1 MNEIKPIQFEWDDA
15 NLEHTAKHGVTRS
28 EIEFVLNNN
37 PMIRPDP
44 YPPEIEQRW
53 RGIGPDAAG
62 DMLFIV
68 FMVKAEAD
76 RLTLRPI
83 SARRMHEREVK
94 KYDRQREK

>member
-1 MNEIKPIQFEWDDA
+1 MTETKPILFDWNDT
-15 NLEHTAKHGVTRS
+15 NLEHTAKHGVTPS

-53 RGIGPDAAG
+53 RGIGPNMAG

-68 FMVKAEAD
+68 FMVKD
-76 RLTLRPI
+76 DTDTLTLRPI
-83 SARRMHEREVK
+83 SARRMHKREVK
-94 KYDRQREK
+94 KYEG